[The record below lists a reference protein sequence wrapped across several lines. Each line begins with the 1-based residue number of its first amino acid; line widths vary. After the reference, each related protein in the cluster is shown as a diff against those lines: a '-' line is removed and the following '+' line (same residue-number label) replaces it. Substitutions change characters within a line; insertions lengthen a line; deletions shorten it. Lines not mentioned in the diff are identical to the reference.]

1 MWRRN
6 LFGAHL
12 SAQEGRQRRRPVQNC
27 NAEIYLHLQEK
38 STRRN
43 CQKNYCKLSNPQN
56 ANHGY
61 LRSNF
66 ISEAFV
72 LWSRLN
78 FCCFGAIFP
87 SVSVMIPTYPP
98 FFRSNSHFLFH
109 KNYKW
114 KFAFLSQ
121 FLLLL
126 QCCIFFSTLV
136 VMFPAL
142 SLPSQTPAAALHS
155 LTVQYNWH
163 QITFLSQIHISL
175 ADQSR

>member
-1 MWRRN
+1 MHIYLHRKAVN
-6 LFGAHL
+6 G
-12 SAQEGRQRRRPVQNC
+12 GGQNY

-43 CQKNYCKLSNPQN
+43 CQKKCKLSNPQN
-56 ANHGY
+56 AYHGY

-66 ISEAFV
+66 ISKAFV
-72 LWSRLN
+72 IWSRLH

-114 KFAFLSQ
+114 KFAFFCRNFCSCYN
-121 FLLLL
+121 FA
-126 QCCIFFSTLV
+126 FFSTPL
-136 VMFPAL
+136 FPAL
-142 SLPSQTPAAALHS
+142 SLPSQTPGAALHTCTAS
-155 LTVQYNWH
+155 QCNIIGTRSH
-163 QITFLSQIHISL
+163 FCHRFRSGTQIL
-175 ADQSR
+175 A